1 MNSFIEYQL
10 IEGPLKVLDLKV
22 MHGANYFSAGKV
34 IVIKLDLG
42 EYDEVFSNEIPGFY
56 EKLQKHLP
64 SLIEH
69 HCSVGERGGF
79 FQRVK
84 EGTLLGHITEH
95 SAIELQTLAGM
106 DVAYGKTRMT
116 RKQGIY
122 NVVFRFL
129 DEVAGVYTAKVA
141 VNLINSILLDQPFD
155 VNEAVQNLVEIR
167 EKRLLGPSTQAI
179 VEEAKKRNIPYLR
192 LDEYN
197 LVQLGTG
204 KYHKRIR
211 ATITSDTNFIAVE
224 TVDNKVLTSLMLRN
238 AGIPV
243 PEIMQTKQLEIMIS
257 FQQTIQKP
265 VVLKPAKSNTPKT
278 ICENLKDADEIKNA
292 YNWAK
297 KFNQEF
303 ICQQFIEGNFY
314 RLLVIDEKFVAAS
327 KLIPPQI
334 IGDGKQTIKQLINN
348 LNSDRGVGDKAVL
361 TKVHIDEITQKILS
375 DKNYS
380 TETILPENKILSLKI
395 SGNMKFGGLSEN
407 VTDEVHP
414 MNKFMAE
421 RAAKVIGLNVAGID
435 IIAPDLIE
443 SILEN
448 NGFVIGINAAPDFRM
463 HLKPTIGEPRNVAEN
478 LVNMLFPQNEKTRIP
493 IFSITGTKGKTL
505 AVNLITNCLNKAG
518 YLVGKISSDGLFI
531 GDNCLM
537 KGDMTHPESVSLVLK
552 DPTIEAAVLETSR
565 AGILNYGLGYEFA
578 DFGIVLNLEEENIED
593 DLLYLEDVAYAK
605 SVVAEQVYDE
615 GYTILNADY
624 EMIEEMRKRLYSNLI
639 LISKS
644 YQNESVGK
652 HSNKGGTSVVL
663 ADNKVVILK
672 GSKRIELLALSDL
685 SENLKM
691 ELGENHEILL
701 SVAAALFA
709 FGIPKD
715 IIVESLCKYTIVVG
729 TD

>member
-1 MNSFIEYQL
+1 MKKNQNYQL

-56 EKLQKHLP
+56 EKLKKHIP

-69 HCSVGERGGF
+69 HCSIGEKGGF
-79 FQRVK
+79 FKRVK

-95 SAIELQTLAGM
+95 AAIELQTLAGM

-129 DEVAGVYTAKVA
+129 DEVAGVYAAKVA
-141 VNLINSILLDQPFD
+141 VNLINSILLDLPFD
-155 VNEAVQNLVEIR
+155 VEQAVSNLIDIR

-192 LDEYN
+192 LDDYN

-224 TVDNKVLTSLMLRN
+224 TVDNIVLTSLMLKN

-243 PEIMQTKQLEIMIS
+243 PEVVRTKSLKDILT
-257 FQQTIQKP
+257 FQQNLQKP
-265 VVLKPAKSNTPKT
+265 IVIKPVKSNTPKT
-278 ICENLKDADEIKNA
+278 ICINLANADEITNA

-297 KFNQEF
+297 QYNEDF
-303 ICQQFIEGNFY
+303 ICQQNIEEDIY
-314 RLLVIDEKFVAAS
+314 RLLIIDDKFVATS
-327 KLIPPQI
+327 KLIPPEI
-334 IGDGKQTIKQLINN
+334 IGDGKLTIKQLIEN
-348 LNSDRGVGDKAVL
+348 LNLKRGVGDKADL
-361 TKVHIDEITQKILS
+361 TKVEIDEITNKILF
-375 DKNYS
+375 DKKYS
-380 TETILPENKILSLKI
+380 LKTILPKDEILTLKI
-395 SGNMKFGGLSEN
+395 SGNMKFGGLSED
-407 VTDEVHP
+407 VTDSVHP
-414 MNKFMAE
+414 MNIFLAE

-435 IIAPDLIE
+435 IIAPNLKE
-443 SILEN
+443 SILKN
-448 NGFVIGINAAPDFRM
+448 NGFVIGVNAAPDFRM

-478 LVNMLFPQNEKTRIP
+478 LVNMLFPEKKKTRIP

-505 AVNLITNCLNKAG
+505 AVDLISNILQNSG
-518 YLVGKISSDGLFI
+518 YTVGIISSDGLFI

-537 KGDMTHPESVSLVLK
+537 KGDMTHPKSVSLVLK
-552 DPTIEAAVLETSR
+552 DPTIDAAVLETSR
-565 AGILNYGLGYEFA
+565 KGILNYGLGYEFA
-578 DFGIVLNLEEENIED
+578 DFGIVLNLEEEKVED

-605 SVVAEQVYDE
+605 SVVAEQVYDD
-615 GYTILNADY
+615 GFTILNADY

-644 YQNESVGK
+644 YQNESARI
-652 HSNKGGTSVVL
+652 HSENGGISVVL
-663 ADNKVVILK
+663 DEKKIVILN
-672 GSKRIELLALSDL
+672 GSDRIELLHLNDL
-685 SENLKM
+685 ADDLKM
-691 ELGENHEILL
+691 KLEKNFEILL
-701 SVAAALFA
+701 GVVAALFA
-709 FGIPKD
+709 FGIDVKN
-715 IIVESLCKYTIVVG
+715 IREGIEIF
-729 TD
+729 